1 VSRRIVN
8 QLSNR
13 EILMTDHIEKMAAMI
28 DMASTS
34 AQKRQRASS
43 APLTRRKVLAGWLG
57 GVTFSVVGRSAVATT
72 SARPLIILDPGHGGH
87 DPGAIGVTGLYE
99 KHVALDVARSLQQ
112 ALQQTGR
119 YRVML
124 TREDDVFVPLDQR
137 RLHAQTNG
145 ADLFVSLHADAL
157 TDRAV
162 RGASVYALSLKA
174 TDAQSDELAR
184 RENSADPAAAQEYKD
199 YTPDVANILESLT
212 KRETQYFSTRLQQTL
227 VGALSSDVLMLKH
240 PARRANFVVLRSS
253 DTPSVLVEMGFMSNK
268 ADELLLQSDQH
279 RVQVVKAIRAG
290 IETCM
295 TQVIARGV

>member
-1 VSRRIVN
+1 
-8 QLSNR
+8 
-13 EILMTDHIEKMAAMI
+13 MTDHVEMGAMI
-28 DMASTS
+28 DAASTS
-34 AQKRQRASS
+34 AQERQRASS
-43 APLTRRKVLAGWLG
+43 ALLTRRKMLSGLLG
-57 GVTFSVVGRSAVATT
+57 GVISPVVSRTAVATT
-72 SARPLIILDPGHGGH
+72 TARPLIILDPGHGGH

-99 KHVALDVARSLQQ
+99 KHVALDAARSLQQ

-137 RLHAQTNG
+137 RLHAQTSG

-174 TDAQSDELAR
+174 SDAQSDELAR
-184 RENSADPAAAQEYKD
+184 RENSVDPAVAEKYQN

-212 KRETQYFSTRLQQTL
+212 ERETQYFSARLQQTL
-227 VGALSSDVLMLKH
+227 VGALSSEVQMLKH
-240 PARRANFVVLRSS
+240 PARRANFVVLRSF

-268 ADELLLQSDQH
+268 ADELLLQSDHH
-279 RVQVVKAIRAG
+279 RVQIVKAIKAG

-295 TQVIARGV
+295 TQVIARGG

>member
-1 VSRRIVN
+1 
-8 QLSNR
+8 
-13 EILMTDHIEKMAAMI
+13 MTDHVEMGAMI
-28 DMASTS
+28 DAASTS
-34 AQKRQRASS
+34 AQERQRASS
-43 APLTRRKVLAGWLG
+43 ALLTRRKMLAGLLG
-57 GVTFSVVGRSAVATT
+57 GVISPLVSRTAVATT
-72 SARPLIILDPGHGGH
+72 TARPLIILDPGHGGH

-99 KHVALDVARSLQQ
+99 KHVALDAARSLQQ

-137 RLHAQTNG
+137 RLHAQTSG

-174 TDAQSDELAR
+174 SDAQSDELAR
-184 RENSADPAAAQEYKD
+184 RENSVDPAVAEKYQN

-212 KRETQYFSTRLQQTL
+212 ERETQYFSARLQQTL
-227 VGALSSDVLMLKH
+227 VGALSSEVQMLKH
-240 PARRANFVVLRSS
+240 PARRANFVVLRSF

-268 ADELLLQSDQH
+268 ADELLLQSDHH
-279 RVQVVKAIRAG
+279 RVQIVKAIKAG

-295 TQVIARGV
+295 TQVIARGG

>member
-1 VSRRIVN
+1 
-8 QLSNR
+8 
-13 EILMTDHIEKMAAMI
+13 MAGHIEKTYATI
-28 DMASTS
+28 DAASTS
-34 AQKRQRASS
+34 AQERQRASS
-43 APLTRRKVLAGWLG
+43 ALLTRRKMLAGFLG
-57 GVTFSVVGRSAVATT
+57 GVISPFVSSSALATT
-72 SARPLIILDPGHGGH
+72 NALPLIILDPGHGGH

-99 KHVALDVARSLQQ
+99 KHVALDAARSLQQ

-137 RLHAQTNG
+137 RLHAQTSG

-184 RENSADPAAAQEYKD
+184 RENGADPAAAQKYQK

-212 KRETQYFSTRLQQTL
+212 ERETQYFSARLQQTL
-227 VGALSSDVLMLKH
+227 VGALSSEVLMLKH
-240 PARRANFVVLRSS
+240 PARRANFVVLRSF

-268 ADELLLQSDQH
+268 ADELLLQSDHH
-279 RVQVVKAIRAG
+279 RVQVVKAIKVG

-295 TQVIARGV
+295 TQMIARGT

>member
-1 VSRRIVN
+1 
-8 QLSNR
+8 
-13 EILMTDHIEKMAAMI
+13 MAGHIEKTYATI
-28 DMASTS
+28 DAASTS
-34 AQKRQRASS
+34 AQERQRASS
-43 APLTRRKVLAGWLG
+43 ALLTRRKMLAGLFG
-57 GVTFSVVGRSAVATT
+57 GVISPFVSSSALATT
-72 SARPLIILDPGHGGH
+72 NALPLIILDPGHGGH

-99 KHVALDVARSLQQ
+99 KHVALDAARSLQQ
-112 ALQQTGR
+112 ALQQAGR

-137 RLHAQTNG
+137 RLHAQTSG
-145 ADLFVSLHADAL
+145 ANLFVSLHADAL

-184 RENSADPAAAQEYKD
+184 RENGADPAAAQKYQK

-212 KRETQYFSTRLQQTL
+212 ERETQYFSARLQQTL
-227 VGALSSDVLMLKH
+227 VGALSSEVLMLKH
-240 PARRANFVVLRSS
+240 PARRANFVVLRSF

-268 ADELLLQSDQH
+268 ADELLLQSDH
-279 RVQVVKAIRAG
+279 HGVQVVKAIKAG

-295 TQVIARGV
+295 TQMIARGT